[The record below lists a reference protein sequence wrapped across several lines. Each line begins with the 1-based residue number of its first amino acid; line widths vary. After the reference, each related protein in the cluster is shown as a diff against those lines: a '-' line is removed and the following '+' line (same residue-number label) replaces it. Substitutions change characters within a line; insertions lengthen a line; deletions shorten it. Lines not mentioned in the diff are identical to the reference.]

1 MRWVLGEVGRAVS
14 GRVEGDPSTV
24 AAGVAIDSRALTAGE
39 LFVAIRG
46 SRDGHDFLQAAVTAG
61 APAVMVERPAPPGVP
76 AVVVDDTSAALL
88 DLGRAARR
96 RLDAVVVGVTGSVG
110 KTSTKDLAAAALAAG
125 RRTVA
130 SPRSFNNEL
139 GLPLTLANA
148 SEDAEAVVVEMGA
161 RSPGHI
167 ELLCG
172 VARPSVGVVTAVA
185 AAHTEMF
192 GDLDGVERAKGE
204 LVEALPGDGLAVLN
218 GDDRRVR
225 RMAARGPARA
235 LLYSAAE
242 PPAPGAEA
250 WAEEVNLD
258 GELRPSFVAH
268 TPWGRV
274 AVRLGARGRH
284 QVGNAL
290 AALVVAGH
298 AGVPVDAAAE
308 ALDKAQ
314 LSPWRMELRRARS
327 GAVVLNDAYNA
338 NPSSMAAALRA
349 LADLPARRRVALLGF
364 MAELGERTAEEHRA
378 VASLARSLGIEV
390 VPVGTDLYGR
400 PPADP
405 PDPGPLGPGVAVLVK
420 GSRVAGL
427 EQLVEQLVD
436 RPAGGVEPSGG
447 PAGEA

>member
-1 MRWVLGEVGRAVS
+1 MRWALADVAEAAS
-14 GRVEGDPSTV
+14 GRVDGDPATV
-24 AAGVAIDSRALTAGE
+24 VSGVAIDSRTAAAGE

-46 SRDGHDFLQAAVTAG
+46 SRDGHDFVPAAVRAG
-61 APAVMVERPAPPGVP
+61 AAAVMVGRPAGAGVP
-76 AVVVDDTSAALL
+76 AVVVGDTSAALL

-96 RLDAVVVGVTGSVG
+96 RLEALVVGITGSVG
-110 KTSTKDLAAAALAAG
+110 KTSTKDLAASALAAG

-148 SEDAEAVVVEMGA
+148 AEDAEAVVVEMGA

-167 ELLCG
+167 ALLCG
-172 VARPSVGVVTAVA
+172 IAAPSVGVVTAVA

-204 LVEALPGDGLAVLN
+204 LVEALPAGGLAVLN

-225 RMAARGPARA
+225 RMARRGPAPA

-242 PPAPGAEA
+242 TPAPGAEA
-250 WAEEVNLD
+250 WAERVALD
-258 GELRPSFVAH
+258 EELRPSFVAA

-274 AVRLGARGRH
+274 AVRLEARGRH

-298 AGVPVDAAAE
+298 AGVPLEAAAG

-349 LADLPARRRVALLGF
+349 LADLPAYRRVALLGF

-378 VASLARSLGIEV
+378 VAELARSLGIEV
-390 VPVGTDLYGR
+390 VPVGTDLYG
-400 PPADP
+400 PDPAEL

-420 GSRVAGL
+420 GSRVAAL
-427 EQLVEQLVD
+427 ETLAEELVGGD
-436 RPAGGVEPSGG
+436 AGPPPG
-447 PAGEA
+447 